1 MMDKIIALLKQFDL
15 VELQKRLAPILS
27 EQSYVGD
34 LVLALTNLI
43 SIEEHFAFTGVKT
56 EKTSYYDLIENIRVM
71 VRKLF
76 EILKVTEELSVV
88 GRDLLAASMRLMEVG
103 TKQWSFNEQAMAQ
116 DFFQRAYELQIL
128 FYSVTCNLVP
138 QAELKSFNPEA
149 FQALQQYLAGF
160 TFGDFKPSPATKT
173 KAAEAAHK
181 IIPFKNLN
189 EFVEK
194 VDSLKKQNRLDLSS
208 DQDLVLGIMNL
219 VNLEEDFFL
228 LGARLRN
235 KDYYD
240 LLFKVREMRKTLLQ
254 TVIQHYE
261 GEVWCI
267 SKHLLSAS
275 MRLMQAGFKL
285 IEQKKSQLSY
295 ELFQVAYDL
304 YSLFWGLNLGVIG
317 KSSNHKPKSFLEK
330 LGSLVKKAIDCCIE

>member
-1 MMDKIIALLKQFDL
+1 MNEIIESLKQFDF
-15 VELQKRLAPILS
+15 VKLQERLAPILT

-43 SIEEHFAFTGVKT
+43 SIEEHFAFTGTKT
-56 EKTSYYDLIENIRVM
+56 QKAAYYDLIENIRIM

-76 EILKVTEELSVV
+76 AVLKVSRDLEAV
-88 GRDLLAASMRLMEVG
+88 GRSLLAASMRLMEVG
-103 TKQWSFNEQAMAQ
+103 TKQWSFNEHVLAQ
-116 DFFQRAYELQIL
+116 DFFQRAYELQVL
-128 FYSVTCNLVP
+128 FYSISCNLVP
-138 QAELKSFNPEA
+138 KVELKPFNPEA
-149 FQALQQYLAGF
+149 FKALQQYLAGF
-160 TFGDFKPSPATKT
+160 AMSNSSTDSPSKT
-173 KAAEAAHK
+173 TAAKMAYK
-181 IIPFKNLN
+181 IVPFKDLN

-208 DQDLVLGIMNL
+208 DQDLALGIMNL
-219 VNLEEDFFL
+219 VNLEEEFFL
-228 LGARLRN
+228 VGARSKN

-240 LLFKVREMRKTLLQ
+240 LLFKVREMRKALLQ
-254 TVIQHYE
+254 TIIQHYE

-275 MRLMQAGFKL
+275 MRSMQAGFKL
-285 IEQKKSQLSY
+285 IEQKKSQLGY
-295 ELFQVAYDL
+295 ELFQFAYDL

-317 KSSNHKPKSFLEK
+317 QSSHHQPKSFLEK

>member
-1 MMDKIIALLKQFDL
+1 MNDIIESLKQFDFAI
-15 VELQKRLAPILS
+15 LQERLTPLLS
-27 EQSYVGD
+27 EQSYVAD

-43 SIEEHFAFTGVKT
+43 SIEEHFAFTGAKT
-56 EKTSYYDLIENIRVM
+56 AKTSYYDLIENIRLM

-76 EILKVTEELSVV
+76 EVLKVSEELSVV
-88 GRDLLAASMRLMEVG
+88 GRSLLAASMRLMEVG
-103 TKQWSFNEQAMAQ
+103 TKQWSFNEHVMAQ

-138 QAELKSFNPEA
+138 QAELTPFNPQA
-149 FQALQQYLAGF
+149 FKALQQYLAS
-160 TFGDFKPSPATKT
+160 FKPSDSKPSGAAKT
-173 KAAEAAHK
+173 MVAEAAHK
-181 IIPFKNLN
+181 IIPFKDLN

-208 DQDLVLGIMNL
+208 DQDLALGIMNL

-228 LGARLRN
+228 LGARSKN

-254 TVIQHYE
+254 TIIQHYE

-267 SKHLLSAS
+267 SKHLLAAS

-285 IEQKKSQLSY
+285 VELKQAQLSY
-295 ELFQVAYDL
+295 ELFQFAYDL

-317 KSSNHKPKSFLEK
+317 QSSHHKPKSFLEK